1 MAGVAAGPMIS
12 IDWIPEPAVIAAGY
26 VTFGVSFRSFKE
38 PLKRSV
44 EKVMAPSITKNF
56 DVEGRPR
63 WQSLTEETITT
74 RSYGGFGAGPI
85 LDRTGEL
92 RDAATSTNIW
102 VISSDKAEIPDLPG
116 DVWYGKVH
124 QGGGT
129 FSVSAGGGPVNAL
142 RRIAGLRSQRASV
155 GTGVIPKR
163 EFLQFQAEDVDKI
176 EDVFMDWVRERAVM
190 SGFRPGIG

>member
-1 MAGVAAGPMIS
+1 MIE

-44 EKVMAPSITKNF
+44 EKVMMPSITKNF
-56 DVEGRPR
+56 DLEGRPR
-63 WQSLTEETITT
+63 WPRLAEETIIT
-74 RSYGGFGAGPI
+74 RQMLGFSSGPI

-92 RDAATSTNIW
+92 RDVATSFNIW
-102 VISSDKAEIPDLPG
+102 TISSDKAEIPDLPG

-124 QGGGT
+124 QGGAA
-129 FSVSAGGGPVNAL
+129 FSISAGGGPVNAL
-142 RRIAGLRSQRASV
+142 RRIAGLRSQRSIT

-163 EFLQFQAEDVDKI
+163 EFLLIQNEDIDHI
-176 EDVFMDWVRERAVM
+176 EEVFMDWVRERAVM